1 MAKWYVEM
9 RIDFSG
15 EIEADTKE
23 EAEELAWTSWGD
35 TMDSAITYEGVYSI
49 DLEEMDEDE
58 DEDEGGE
65 DD

>member
-1 MAKWYVEM
+1 MPKFYVEM

-23 EAEELAWTSWGD
+23 EAENLAWTSWGD

-58 DEDEGGE
+58 DEDEDGE

>member
-1 MAKWYVEM
+1 MAKFYVQM

-23 EAEELAWTSWGD
+23 EAENLAWTSWGD